1 MPLSEHE
8 QRLLDEMERNLYGGA
23 ADVHPAKSA
32 GRPSYRSIVVGIIV
46 LVLGLVVL
54 VVGVTSQLIIVGVV
68 GFVVMFAGVMLAA
81 KPGKSNSS
89 GSARAT
95 SASSARS
102 RSSFM
107 QRMEQRWDD
116 NQQDRL

>member
-23 ADVHPAKSA
+23 ADVHPAKPA
-32 GRPSYRSIVVGIIV
+32 GRPSYRSMVVGIIV
-46 LVLGLVVL
+46 LVLGLAVL

-68 GFVVMFAGVMLAA
+68 GFAVMFAGVMLAA
-81 KPGKSNSS
+81 KPGKVV
-89 GSARAT
+89 A
-95 SASSARS
+95 ASSTRAKSSNGSRT

-107 QRMEQRWDD
+107 QRMEQRWDG
-116 NQQDRL
+116 NQEDRL